1 MPSQRLFS
9 REFRPRGSVWRQGS
23 RGGCGCDVYLLPVT
37 GQDLRAAVEALL
49 ARRLIGK
56 TQKPSL
62 GCSIRWKPGNEP
74 GYFG

>member
-1 MPSQRLFS
+1 M
-9 REFRPRGSVWRQGS
+9 
-23 RGGCGCDVYLLPVT
+23 
-37 GQDLRAAVEALL
+37 RAAVEALL